1 VADIRFAAAADL
13 PALHALVER
22 AYRGDSARR
31 GWTHEADL
39 LGGQR
44 TDEETLG
51 AIIADP
57 QQRILLADRDGALI
71 GCVQLTS
78 KGDGTAYLGL
88 LAVDPALQAGGV
100 GAQLIAA
107 CEAAAM
113 GEFGAT
119 RMEMTVIDGRAE
131 LIAYYQRKGYA
142 LTGERRPFP
151 MTDERFGLPQRQ
163 LEFVVLGK
171 SLEADRSTTSA

>member
-1 VADIRFAAAADL
+1 MADIRFATATDL
-13 PALHALVER
+13 APLRALVES

-51 AIIADP
+51 ATIADP
-57 QQRILLADRDGALI
+57 QQRILLAEREGVI
-71 GCVQLTS
+71 VGCVQLTA

-88 LAVDPALQAGGV
+88 LAVDPTLQAGGI
-100 GAQLIAA
+100 GAQLIRA
-107 CEAAAM
+107 CEAAALS
-113 GEFGAT
+113 EFGAT
-119 RMEMTVIDGRAE
+119 RMEMTVIDGRRE
-131 LIAYYQRKGYA
+131 LIAYYERKGYA

-151 MTDERFGLPQRQ
+151 MEDQRFGLPRQ
-163 LEFVVLGK
+163 ALEFIVLAK
-171 SLEADRSTTSA
+171 PL